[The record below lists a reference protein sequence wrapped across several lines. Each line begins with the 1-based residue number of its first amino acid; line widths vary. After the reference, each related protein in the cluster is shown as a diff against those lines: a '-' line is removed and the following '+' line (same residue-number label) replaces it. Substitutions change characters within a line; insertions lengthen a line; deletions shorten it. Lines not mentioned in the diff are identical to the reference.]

1 MKKRLLISALLLTCT
16 LGLAPA
22 VSAQEEAAETDVW
35 QETEADVTT
44 ESAPADI
51 RLTGWELTDS
61 EAAPLT
67 DKEIEIIN
75 TYFDS
80 LEEYD
85 GCTVEPM
92 LLLGTWDPVK
102 VRETQEDTEP
112 TSVSSVLSLS
122 EILSGEVGEATTFAI
137 LARLT
142 EKIDGKDVTTYNVF
156 YILDG
161 AEEGVILGVDPVELR
176 LPV

>member
-1 MKKRLLISALLLTCT
+1 MKKRILISALLLTCT
-16 LGLAPA
+16 LGLASA
-22 VSAQEEAAETDVW
+22 VSAQEDTAETDVW
-35 QETEADVTT
+35 LETEAEAGTETEAEVTT

-51 RLTGWELTDS
+51 RQTGWELTDS

-67 DKEIEIIN
+67 EKEIEIIN

-102 VRETQEDTEP
+102 VRE
-112 TSVSSVLSLS
+112 
-122 EILSGEVGEATTFAI
+122 EI
-137 LARLT
+137 
-142 EKIDGKDVTTYNVF
+142 
-156 YILDG
+156 
-161 AEEGVILGVDPVELR
+161 EET
-176 LPV
+176 